1 MVNQNCELTVAT
13 DFVED
18 RSMDATVIAAM
29 ISAGTQVGVS
39 LFDKWSGRT
48 DDQKA
53 RKYAKKHYDVLRGLT
68 SDNCMRL
75 LKRLEDGQNH
85 SIDELLAHLYGEY
98 PEARH
103 AEQKRLRAEF
113 EYRLFFMWLLGLLT
127 RPIRQV
133 YITEAGKAFVSLARE
148 RREDSKVLSG

>member
-1 MVNQNCELTVAT
+1 
-13 DFVED
+13 
-18 RSMDATVIAAM
+18 MDATVIAAM
-29 ISAGTQVGVS
+29 ISAGTNIGMS
-39 LFDKWSGRT
+39 LFGKWSGRT
-48 DDQKA
+48 DDQEARRYA
-53 RKYAKKHYDVLRGLT
+53 RKHYRVLRGLT

-75 LKRLEDGQNH
+75 LKRMEDGQNH
-85 SIDELLAHLYGEY
+85 SVDELLAHLYPEY
-98 PEARH
+98 PTTLR

-148 RREDSKVLSG
+148 RREYSKILFD